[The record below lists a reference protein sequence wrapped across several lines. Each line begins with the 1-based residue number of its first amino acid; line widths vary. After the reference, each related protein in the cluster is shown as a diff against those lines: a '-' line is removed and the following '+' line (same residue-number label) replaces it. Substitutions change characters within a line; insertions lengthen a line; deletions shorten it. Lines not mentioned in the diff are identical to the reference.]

1 MGIFA
6 RTVKGRT
13 GVHHNTKCNLC
24 GITAG
29 KASRLPPT
37 PTGIN
42 HPEYYQTL
50 SFYQSGGCNTG
61 VPVTHTCAVCH
72 RENEIASAMRAMDH
86 YAKKYGEE
94 ALGQKM
100 FPTSS

>member
-1 MGIFA
+1 MGVYA

-13 GVHHNTKCNLC
+13 GVHPNTKCYRC
-24 GITAG
+24 GITAA

-42 HPEYYQTL
+42 HPDYYQSL

-61 VPVTHTCAVCH
+61 VPVTHMCAKCH
-72 RENEIASAMRAMDH
+72 RETQLEGAMKAMNA
-86 YAKKYGEE
+86 YAKRHGEK
-94 ALGQKM
+94 ALAERMLRK
-100 FPTSS
+100 P